1 MPITDRDKKTLII
14 GGSVVGFMLLAFL
27 IYKLFLS
34 GGGGTAAVSVS
45 PPVVIPPGATGTPSA
60 SLSPTPSPTPA
71 VVVFGGLD
79 PFCTPQSYVSREVYL
94 HIQLPADAYY
104 CPGVVTPSPTASPT
118 SSPSGSGSPSS
129 TGSPSPSSTIGSAPI
144 RSSATLGRRTV
155 VLTALPGTST
165 GGAARVAVDGTMYNV
180 AVGSLFAQGSFELQ
194 GVSAP
199 CASFLYG
206 DQAFTLCTAP

>member
-1 MPITDRDKKTLII
+1 MPISERDKKTLII

-45 PPVVIPPGATGTPSA
+45 PPVIPPHATATPSS

-79 PFCTPQSYVSREVYL
+79 PFCTGQSYVSREIYL
-94 HIQLPADAYY
+94 QIPLPLDGYY
-104 CPGVVTPSPTASPT
+104 CPGVVIPTTPPPTTPPSTPPSTPPT
-118 SSPSGSGSPSS
+118 SPPTSPPVGSG
-129 TGSPSPSSTIGSAPI
+129 PI
-144 RSSATLGRRTV
+144 QSSATVGGKTV
-155 VLTALPGTST
+155 VLKVLPNSSLRRRAQVEVNGNL
-165 GGAARVAVDGTMYNV
+165 YYV
-180 AVGSLFAQGSFELQ
+180 AVGSVFAQGSLELQ
-194 GVSAP
+194 GVSAH

-206 DQAFTLCTAP
+206 DQAFSLCTP